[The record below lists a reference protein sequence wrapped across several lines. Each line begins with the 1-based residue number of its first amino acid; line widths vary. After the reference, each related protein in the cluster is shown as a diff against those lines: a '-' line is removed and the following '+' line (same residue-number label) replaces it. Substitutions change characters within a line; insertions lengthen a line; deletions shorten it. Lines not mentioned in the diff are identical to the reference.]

1 MRFDTHRISSQLVNE
16 LQKGRPH
23 VEVAY
28 DGGDLI
34 RVSLE
39 SNEIVHIYFIE
50 NPITVYEIKGIVAAN
65 TGVGIYS
72 LFILWRDLLL
82 PVDGVFYQ
90 PNDWMAALLA
100 LHGNKIYA
108 FDAYMGEENYIFPIY
123 FEGVGVERSIRHG
136 TIIDATKLVGELIIT
151 HSPLIEGV
159 WRIANFETQPQQP
172 ESDSHQDDT
181 RPVNTALTIYFE
193 RLGLK
198 ANAGREAV
206 KRAYRRL
213 ARKYHPDLNTD
224 SGATTRMQQINEAY
238 TRILEEL
245 DKQDGGNGG

>member
-16 LQKGRPH
+16 LQKGRPRL
-23 VEVAY
+23 EVAY

-39 SNEIVHIYFIE
+39 TNEIVHIYFIE

-65 TGVGIYS
+65 TGVGIYT

-82 PVDGVFYQ
+82 PAHGTRYRPD
-90 PNDWMAALLA
+90 DWMAALLA
-100 LHGNKIYA
+100 LHGDKIYA

-123 FEGVGVERSIRHG
+123 FEGVGAERSVRHG
-136 TIIDATKLVGELIIT
+136 RKIDATKLMGEMRIV
-151 HSPLIEGV
+151 HNPLIEGV
-159 WRIANFETQPQQP
+159 WRVANFETQQAD
-172 ESDSHQDDT
+172 DSGDT
-181 RPVNTALTIYFE
+181 RPVVTAMTIYFE
-193 RLGLK
+193 RLGVK
-198 ANAGREAV
+198 PSAGREAV

-224 SGATTRMQQINEAY
+224 PSATTRMQLINEAY
-238 TRILEEL
+238 TKILEDF
-245 DKQDGGNGG
+245 DKREGGGSQ